1 MRRGW
6 RGILLIILGILL
18 LPTAALSE
26 KEDGDAQEI
35 TRMCSVTA
43 PGHPDL
49 RSVILDPWLEGAER
63 FTKAEP
69 VKITWD
75 PEAYAP
81 RTLCVQ
87 WERLP
92 DGITL
97 RQTDADGAVLM
108 EEPVAHRHDFA
119 AELLPEAVR
128 ADLIPGES
136 GMAIDRIAIYE
147 EGTIPQKYLLSWKD
161 TPKKLDYLII
171 ATHPDDDVLF
181 MGTVHPVYGA
191 ERGYLG
197 TTAFVTTPNRER
209 LSEALAGVR
218 ADGCE
223 NYPIFLGYPDVPQTK
238 RAEQE
243 SRFPSAEV
251 TRSIVRT
258 LRQYRPLVVF
268 TQDFMGEYGHWQHR
282 TVANAVQKAIRL
294 AADPTYDRKSEEAFG
309 TWQVQKCYVHLAGEN
324 PIVLDM
330 DTPLDSMDGRTA
342 YEVAVSAFEEH
353 RSQQSGRH
361 WVQSETDEYASNRF
375 GVVFGTVEAGEDV
388 FDNIDETQL
397 SFYIPPTPSP
407 TEEPTP
413 TPPLTEAPTEEPTAS
428 PAPVQ
433 VETRT
438 VSPAPTEASATEAPS
453 PVPTAVPAAGNT
465 RTIWFLL
472 GGGALLLVLLTG
484 MILLLKRKH

>member
-1 MRRGW
+1 MKQRKK
-6 RGILLIILGILL
+6 LLCLL
-18 LPTAALSE
+18 LVLLLAVSLAPAAFAEFIFS
-26 KEDGDAQEI
+26 GD
-35 TRMCSVTA
+35 
-43 PGHPDL
+43 
-49 RSVILDPWLEGAER
+49 
-63 FTKAEP
+63 
-69 VKITWD
+69 
-75 PEAYAP
+75 
-81 RTLCVQ
+81 
-87 WERLP
+87 
-92 DGITL
+92 
-97 RQTDADGAVLM
+97 
-108 EEPVAHRHDFA
+108 
-119 AELLPEAVR
+119 
-128 ADLIPGES
+128 
-136 GMAIDRIAIYE
+136 
-147 EGTIPQKYLLSWKD
+147 
-161 TPKKLDYLII
+161 
-171 ATHPDDDVLF
+171 
-181 MGTVHPVYGA
+181 
-191 ERGYLG
+191 
-197 TTAFVTTPNRER
+197 
-209 LSEALAGVR
+209 
-218 ADGCE
+218 
-223 NYPIFLGYPDVPQTK
+223 
-238 RAEQE
+238 EQNI
-243 SRFPSAEV
+243 S
-251 TRSIVRT
+251 
-258 LRQYRPLVVF
+258 
-268 TQDFMGEYGHWQHR
+268 GEYDS
-282 TVANAVQKAIRL
+282 TV
-294 AADPTYDRKSEEAFG
+294 F
-309 TWQVQKCYVHLAGEN
+309 LAGEN

-375 GVVFGTVEAGEDV
+375 GMVFGTVEAGEDV